1 MDKEKLNELWQNAG
15 LTNDFIFS
23 KVFLDPQI
31 TLELLRRIF
40 PELIIKKV
48 KLLNSQQELKN
59 APDAKGV
66 RFDIYV
72 EDEQHD
78 RFDIEMQL
86 VNHHNLPQRACFYQ
100 ANLASSAYEKGTNYS
115 QANDSYVIFF
125 CCFDPFGLGNQQ
137 YEVERVIRQY
147 PSYPY
152 RDGEKTVFFNVPSL
166 RHEVGQSSRIFLMYW
181 LTEKLIL
188 KISLS

>member
-72 EDEQHD
+72 EDE
-78 RFDIEMQL
+78 
-86 VNHHNLPQRACFYQ
+86 
-100 ANLASSAYEKGTNYS
+100 
-115 QANDSYVIFF
+115 
-125 CCFDPFGLGNQQ
+125 
-137 YEVERVIRQY
+137 
-147 PSYPY
+147 
-152 RDGEKTVFFNVPSL
+152 
-166 RHEVGQSSRIFLMYW
+166 
-181 LTEKLIL
+181 
-188 KISLS
+188 